1 MTWKYHSYTLLWFHD
16 TAFICKKCESNDD
29 CKEGYDCKNQECIW
43 GKEAIECYG
52 CGYNK
57 NCKSIDEFD
66 EKWQCLS
73 GWEKCQ
79 IVTHHILGKDVY
91 VNGGCEPGPPLKED
105 KCERREVSI
114 TGNSKNA
121 TVCTCSKHLCNGPD
135 YGCGSKWWTMAQKI
149 FPTSQRPTT
158 TTQKTTTTTEKQ
170 PRQQKKQMVLKIFLL
185 KCGRKLSWNI

>member
-1 MTWKYHSYTLLWFHD
+1 MNFVLCLITISLLVSAIVCYIKVELIKPEAAYTSK
-16 TAFICKKCESNDD
+16 AFICKKCENNDD

-135 YGCGSKWWTMAQKI
+135 YGCGSK
-149 FPTSQRPTT
+149 
-158 TTQKTTTTTEKQ
+158 
-170 PRQQKKQMVLKIFLL
+170 
-185 KCGRKLSWNI
+185 